1 MGGFPSTTL
10 IPPRSSEGDMFELR
24 FRYIGPV
31 LLITL
36 CLVALCAFTA
46 VSLLNQQTTLSR
58 SLRENVESRRA
69 AVELEECLT
78 DLIAL
83 ENDRV
88 ESVAVMH
95 DRVRVLLAAV
105 RAAADQPEESELCDR
120 IERNFADYLQH
131 WKRMPPPGDPSHESV
146 RLTATKLLETETL
159 KPCQEFKL
167 YNAARIEASAGHHEL
182 VLSRLAWGLAGVG
195 GLGGITGL
203 VLGFGM
209 ARGLARSIR
218 RLRVQIRDAAGKL
231 GPAGPEIILTE
242 EGEFHGLHEEVEAL
256 SERIKQVVGT
266 LQQREREVLRAE
278 QLAAV
283 GQLAAGVAHEIRN
296 PLTSIKLLV
305 QSAQEAADD
314 VLSHEDLR
322 VIEDEVRRMERS
334 LQTFLDFARPPRTER
349 RPTELQ
355 PLIRSVIELLKG
367 RAERQRIDV
376 QCEIPAL
383 TATIDS
389 EQIRQVIV
397 NLCLNAIDAMPTG
410 GSLVVSVNAKPMDRF
425 EIAVSDTGS
434 GIPIELLPR
443 LFQPFVSTKDTGLGL
458 GLVISKRIVEAHSGT
473 ILAWNKPDGGC
484 RFVVNLPIHS
494 GEATDADTSGRR

>member
-1 MGGFPSTTL
+1 MLTAQR
-10 IPPRSSEGDMFELR
+10 PPGIAMNELR
-24 FRYIGPV
+24 LRYIGPV
-31 LLITL
+31 LLITC

-46 VSLLNQQTTLSR
+46 ISLLNQQETLSR

-88 ESVAVMH
+88 ESVSVMH
-95 DRVRVLLAAV
+95 DRARVLLVAV
-105 RAAADQPEESELCDR
+105 RAVADQPEEEELCNK
-120 IERNFADYLQH
+120 IERNFADYLRH
-131 WKRMPPPGDPSHESV
+131 WQTMPQPNDPAHERM
-146 RLTATKLLETETL
+146 RQAATKLLETETL

-167 YNAARIEASAGHHEL
+167 YNASRIEASAEHHEL

-195 GLGGITGL
+195 GLGGVTGL

-231 GPAGPEIILTE
+231 GPAGPEIIFTE
-242 EGEFHGLHEEVEAL
+242 VGEFHGLHDEVEAL
-256 SERIKQVVGT
+256 SERIKQVVGA

-305 QSAQEAADD
+305 QTAQEAGGEA
-314 VLSHEDLR
+314 LSAVDLR

-334 LQTFLDFARPPRTER
+334 LQTFLDFARPPHTER
-349 RPTELQ
+349 RRTE
-355 PLIRSVIELLKG
+355 IRPMIQGVLELLKG
-367 RAERQRIDV
+367 RAERQRIVVRSD
-376 QCEIPAL
+376 IPDLRAV
-383 TATIDS
+383 IDS
-389 EQIRQVIV
+389 EQIRQVVV
-397 NLCLNAIDAMPTG
+397 NLCLNAIDAMPNG
-410 GSLVVSVNAKPMDRF
+410 GTLELAVRAKPLDRF
-425 EIAVSDTGS
+425 EIEVSDTGP
-434 GIPIELLPR
+434 GIPDAVMAR

-458 GLVISKRIVEAHSGT
+458 GLVISKRIVDAHGGT
-473 ILAWNKPDGGC
+473 ILAWNRPEGGS
-484 RFVVNLPIHS
+484 RFTINLPIHT
-494 GEATDADTSGRR
+494 GETEDADIAGG

>member
-1 MGGFPSTTL
+1 MVGV
-10 IPPRSSEGDMFELR
+10 R

-31 LLITL
+31 LLITG

-46 VSLLNQQTTLSR
+46 ASLLNQQTTLSR
-58 SLRENVESRRA
+58 SLREHVKSHRA

-88 ESVAVMH
+88 ESVAVLH
-95 DRVRVLLAAV
+95 DRVRYLLAAV
-105 RAAADQPEESELCDR
+105 RSAADHPEEIALCDL
-120 IERNFADYLQH
+120 IEKNFADYLLY
-131 WKRMPPPGDPSHESV
+131 WRRIPPPSDPGHESM
-146 RLTATKLLETETL
+146 RLTATRRLENETL
-159 KPCQEFKL
+159 KPCQDFKQF
-167 YNAARIEASAGHHEL
+167 NATRIEASAEYHEL

-209 ARGLARSIR
+209 ARGLARTIR
-218 RLRVQIRDAAGKL
+218 RLRVQIRDAAGEL

-242 EGEFHGLHEEVEAL
+242 EGEFHGLHSELESL
-256 SERIKQVVGT
+256 SERIKQMVGT

-283 GQLAAGVAHEIRN
+283 GQLAAGVAHEVRN

-305 QSAQEAADD
+305 QSAQESPGESLTA
-314 VLSHEDLR
+314 EDLR
-322 VIEDEVRRMERS
+322 VIEGEVRRMERL
-334 LQTFLDFARPPRTER
+334 LQTFLDFTRPQKTER

-355 PLIRSVIELLKG
+355 PLIEGVIDLMRG
-367 RAERQRIDV
+367 RAERQRIAIS
-376 QCEIPAL
+376 CETQPL
-383 TATIDS
+383 RATIDP

-410 GSLVVSVNAKPMDRF
+410 GTLSVSVTARPLDRF
-425 EIAVSDTGS
+425 EIAVADTGG
-434 GIPIELLPR
+434 GIPADVLPR

-458 GLVISKRIVEAHSGT
+458 GLVISKRIVEAHRGT
-473 ILAWNKPDGGC
+473 ILAWNRLEGGC
-484 RFVVNLPIHS
+484 RFVVNLPIHP
-494 GEATDADTSGRR
+494 GDG

>member
-1 MGGFPSTTL
+1 M
-10 IPPRSSEGDMFELR
+10 IGDR
-24 FRYIGPV
+24 FRYLGPV
-31 LLITL
+31 LLITG
-36 CLVALCAFTA
+36 CLVALCAVTA

-88 ESVAVMH
+88 ESVTVMH
-95 DRVRVLLAAV
+95 NRVRVLLTAV
-105 RAAADQPEESELCDR
+105 QAVADQAEERELYDR
-120 IERNFADYLQH
+120 IENTFTDYLRH
-131 WKRMPPPGDPSHESV
+131 WQRMPPSSDTNHESI
-146 RLTATKLLETETL
+146 RLAATKLLETGTL
-159 KPCQEFKL
+159 KACQEFKY
-167 YNAARIEASAGHHEL
+167 YNAARIEASAEHHEL

-195 GLGGITGL
+195 GLGGVTGL

-242 EGEFHGLHEEVEAL
+242 EGDFHGLHNEVESL

-305 QSAQEAADD
+305 QSAQEAAGEA
-314 VLSHEDLR
+314 LSLEDLR

-349 RPTELQ
+349 RPTGLR
-355 PLIRSVIELLKG
+355 PLIEGVIDLLRG
-367 RAERQRIDV
+367 RAERQRIAISCDT
-376 QCEIPAL
+376 QSL
-383 TATIDS
+383 TAVIDA

-410 GSLVVSVNAKPMDRF
+410 GTLAVSVHSKPLDHV
-425 EIAVSDTGS
+425 EIAVADTGG
-434 GIPIELLPR
+434 GIPVDVLPK

-458 GLVISKRIVEAHSGT
+458 GLVISKRIVEAHRGT
-473 ILAWNKPDGGC
+473 ILAWNRPDGGC
-484 RFVVNLPIHS
+484 RFVVNLPILPGGAS
-494 GEATDADTSGRR
+494 DADASGR